1 MNQRYA
7 EAETELLSFWRRM
20 IRSQQAYTVLAIE
33 LAAVY
38 RIQDNIRSYRVQQS
52 LLREFSDRRAGQHFA
67 LSNGDIVI
75 AVPGADPARSAAFV
89 SEIVDTILPGQNDTD
104 ESLRRRVRTFL
115 LPERF
120 IELREWIG
128 RYLPGGE
135 LANAPRAPGADD
147 GAEPS
152 LETMAGPLTPYLLT
166 KIEHRIA
173 RCDIRPFIQRQM
185 VYARGGGTKTSWSPL
200 IEERLIGVAE
210 LGKKLFPDVD
220 IAQSSPFFGKFC
232 SILDDRLIH
241 HIMSGSPRFES
252 RISINISLD
261 TLFDR
266 LFEAFA
272 ARIPVEERQ
281 RLHIELHCG
290 ELFREIGRA
299 QEAIDR
305 VRGHGFG
312 IVVDGLTLELLPY
325 VRVNKFDCDFL
336 KIHLPKGDVR
346 KLVNDACIKAIRSLS
361 RDKIVFSR
369 CDHEGALQIGQML
382 DIRMYQGWLVDTQ
395 VRKEKGR
402 S

>member
-1 MNQRYA
+1 MKQEDDLVA
-7 EAETELLSFWRRM
+7 HSWRLVRAT
-20 IRSQQAYTVLAIE
+20 QPHLAITID
-33 LAAVY
+33 LAALFQPY
-38 RIQDNIRSYRVQQS
+38 EDPER
-52 LLREFSDRRAGQHFA
+52 LRLHQGVVLDMA
-67 LSNGDIVI
+67 
-75 AVPGADPARSAAFV
+75 ARSGSEAFLMRSGDMALV
-89 SEIVDTILPGQNDTD
+89 MPPDALQDWQTLVDDMIDVFAKDAGIPEDT
-104 ESLRRRVRTFL
+104 LRRRVVV
-115 LPERF
+115 
-120 IELREWIG
+120 
-128 RYLPGGE
+128 YSLPGQIWEFRSWIARYTSGGS
-135 LANAPRAPGADD
+135 LAQETGADADD
-147 GAEPS
+147 GLQGRLNAEMLS
-152 LETMAGPLTPYLLT
+152 RMEQ
-166 KIEHRIA
+166 RIL

-185 VYARGGGTKTSWSPL
+185 VYARGGGAKTSWSPL
-200 IEERLIGVAE
+200 IEERLIGVSE
-210 LGKKLFPDVD
+210 LGKQLFPDVD

-232 SILDDRLIH
+232 SILDDRLMH

-252 RISINISLD
+252 RISINISLN
-261 TLFDR
+261 TLFGG

-336 KIHLPKGDVR
+336 KINLPKGDVR
-346 KLVNDACIKAIRSLS
+346 KLVDDACIKAIRSLS

-369 CDHEGALQIGQML
+369 CDHESALQIGQML
-382 DIRMYQGWLVDTQ
+382 DVRMYQGGLVDTQ
-395 VRKEKGR
+395 IRKEIGR

>member
-152 LETMAGPLTPYLLT
+152 LEAMAGPLTPYLLT

-252 RISINISLD
+252 RISINISLN
-261 TLFDR
+261 TLFGR

>member
-1 MNQRYA
+1 MTQRYA
-7 EAETELLSFWRRM
+7 EAETVLLSFWRRM

-33 LAAVY
+33 LAAIY
-38 RIQDNIRSYRVQQS
+38 RIQDNLRAYRVQQS
-52 LLREFSDRRAGQHFA
+52 LLREFADRRTGQHFA

-75 AVPGADPARSAAFV
+75 AIPGADPARCAAFV
-89 SEIVDTILPGQNDTD
+89 TEIADTILPGQHDAD
-104 ESLRRRVRTFL
+104 GSLRRRVRQFL
-115 LPERF
+115 LPDQF

-135 LANAPRAPGADD
+135 LANAPRGPSAND

-152 LETMAGPLTPYLLT
+152 LDAMAGQLTPYLLT
-166 KIEHRIA
+166 RIEHRVA

-185 VYARGGGTKTSWSPL
+185 VYARASGAKPAWSPL
-200 IEERLIGVAE
+200 IEERLIGVAD

-241 HIMSGSPRFES
+241 HMMSGSPRFES
-252 RISINISLD
+252 KISINISLD

-266 LFEAFA
+266 LFDAFA

-281 RLHIELHCG
+281 RLHVELHCS
-290 ELFREIGRA
+290 ELFREIARA

-346 KLVNDACIKAIRSLS
+346 KLVDDSCIKAIRSLS
-361 RDKIVFSR
+361 RDKVVFSR
-369 CDHEGALQIGQML
+369 CDHEGALQVGQML

-395 VRKEKGR
+395 ARKEKGR

>member
-20 IRSQQAYTVLAIE
+20 IRSQQPYTVLAIE
-33 LAAVY
+33 LAAIY

-52 LLREFSDRRAGQHFA
+52 MLREFADRRTGQHFA

-75 AVPGADPARSAAFV
+75 AIPGADAARSAAFV
-89 SEIVDTILPGQNDTD
+89 SEIVDTILSGQAEAD

-152 LETMAGPLTPYLLT
+152 LEAMAGPLTPYLLT

>member
-1 MNQRYA
+1 MNLEMLSRMEQR
-7 EAETELLSFWRRM
+7 
-20 IRSQQAYTVLAIE
+20 I
-33 LAAVY
+33 
-38 RIQDNIRSYRVQQS
+38 
-52 LLREFSDRRAGQHFA
+52 LRF
-67 LSNGDIVI
+67 
-75 AVPGADPARSAAFV
+75 
-89 SEIVDTILPGQNDTD
+89 
-104 ESLRRRVRTFL
+104 
-115 LPERF
+115 
-120 IELREWIG
+120 
-128 RYLPGGE
+128 
-135 LANAPRAPGADD
+135 
-147 GAEPS
+147 
-152 LETMAGPLTPYLLT
+152 
-166 KIEHRIA
+166 
-173 RCDIRPFIQRQM
+173 DIRPFIQRQM
-185 VYARGGGTKTSWSPL
+185 VYARGGGAKASWSPL
-200 IEERLIGVAE
+200 IEERLIGVSE
-210 LGKKLFPDVD
+210 LGKELFPDVD

-252 RISINISLD
+252 RISIHISLN
-261 TLFDR
+261 TLFGR

-272 ARIPVEERQ
+272 ARIPVEERR

-395 VRKEKGR
+395 IQKEKSR

>member
-152 LETMAGPLTPYLLT
+152 LEAMAGPLTPYLLT